1 MEELATSVL
10 AYALWPLL
18 TLSIVALWAA
28 AALDIL
34 RHKRRGTFTNTGLLG
49 MAAVVSVVAVIAV
62 SGICAVFADQ
72 WFEAVSRAGS
82 DGTRA
87 SGNCSGHEVL
97 SLSRLRGRCG
107 NSSSQRLFTSHIGSV
122 AQLDRALASGARGRA
137 FESRRA
143 HSVN

>member
-1 MEELATSVL
+1 MTTEELATSVL

-62 SGICAVFADQ
+62 SGICAVLAGQ
-72 WFEAVSRAGS
+72 WFEAVSRAS
-82 DGTRA
+82 SVGTRA
-87 SGNCSGHEVL
+87 NKP
-97 SLSRLRGRCG
+97 
-107 NSSSQRLFTSHIGSV
+107 
-122 AQLDRALASGARGRA
+122 AS
-137 FESRRA
+137 EDPRRA
-143 HSVN
+143 YIFSFGLENASYAPSLDSAGENRSENRLPR

>member
-18 TLSIVALWAA
+18 TLSTVALWAA

-34 RHKRRGTFTNTGLLG
+34 RHKRRGTFPNTGLLG

-62 SGICAVFADQ
+62 SGICAVFAGL

-82 DGTRA
+82 IGTRA
-87 SGNCSGHEVL
+87 SKPAGE
-97 SLSRLRGRCG
+97 
-107 NSSSQRLFTSHIGSV
+107 
-122 AQLDRALASGARGRA
+122 DP
-137 FESRRA
+137 RRA
-143 HSVN
+143 YTFSFGLENASYGLSFDSAGENRSENRLPR

>member
-10 AYALWPLL
+10 AYVLWPLL

-49 MAAVVSVVAVIAV
+49 MAAVVSAVAVIAV
-62 SGICAVFADQ
+62 SGICAVFAGQ

-82 DGTRA
+82 DGARA
-87 SGNCSGHEVL
+87 SKPAGEDPMRAYIFSFGLENASYGS
-97 SLSRLRGRCG
+97 SLDSAGENRSENRLPR
-107 NSSSQRLFTSHIGSV
+107 
-122 AQLDRALASGARGRA
+122 
-137 FESRRA
+137 
-143 HSVN
+143 